1 MDSHLFFPIK
11 HAKQKHEQSRAH
23 KKGQEHAKSENNKNV
38 KNCTKKVVYFAF
50 FSDITIGKQ
59 GKWVPLMIVWC
70 FFQRFGKWWI
80 NQCLD
85 SLHFPSIGKV
95 VSHRRSQGDKIIGW
109 EYWSKWMVRNWVCR
123 GHSNSDVLESTLA
136 RNSWESTLNTVVF
149 FWSSAVLASRPH
161 VGFDT

>member
-23 KKGQEHAKSENNKNV
+23 KTGQEHAKSENNKNV
-38 KNCTKKVVYFAF
+38 KNCTNKVVYFAF
-50 FSDITIGKQ
+50 FADITIGKR

-70 FFQRFGKWWI
+70 FFQRFRKWWI

-109 EYWSKWMVRNWVCR
+109 EYWSKWMLRNWVCSPFKTR
-123 GHSNSDVLESTLA
+123 M
-136 RNSWESTLNTVVF
+136 SWSLPLLGILWNAPWIALF
-149 FWSSAVLASRPH
+149 S
-161 VGFDT
+161 FDRQPF